1 VSAPA
6 TDNRSVGPTS
16 YSSRWARLGPIVFIT
31 YSLAYVDR
39 ANYSIGSAGGLSGDL
54 GITGKAGALLGA
66 LFFLGYFLFQIPAAW
81 YAETRS
87 AKRLMFWGLLAWGIL
102 AAATGAITN
111 IYLLYADRLLLG
123 VAEGVVLPAMLIFLS
138 HWFSSGERSRTNTI
152 LILGNPVTVLWM
164 SIVSGYLVNAIGW
177 RGMFIVEGMPAIIWA
192 FIWVRIV
199 QDEPADAPWLDP
211 RERAELEQRLR
222 DEQRQLK
229 PVKNYAEAFRSPLVI
244 ALAVQYFCWSI
255 GVYGFVLWLPSILRS
270 GNQIGIVEVGWLAA
284 VPYLLATCLMLIAS
298 HFSDKTR
305 SRKAFVWPF
314 LIVGSLAFAG
324 SFLLGASNFWLSFI
338 LLAIAGGTMYAPY
351 GPYFAWIAERL
362 PRNVAGGA
370 IALINSFGA
379 LGSFVGSYAVGWLD
393 ATTGAPE
400 VSYLLMAGSLLVSGV
415 ITLAVGAEQVQA
427 QPAARLAPQPQPR
440 VGGRS

>member
-1 VSAPA
+1 M
-6 TDNRSVGPTS
+6 PTS
-16 YSSRWARLGPIVFIT
+16 SKYTGRWARLAPIVFVT

-87 AKRLMFWGLLAWGIL
+87 AKRLMFWSLLAWGVF

-111 IYLLYADRLLLG
+111 IYLLYADRFLLG
-123 VAEGVVLPAMLIFLS
+123 VAESVVLPAMLIFLS
-138 HWFSSGERSRTNTI
+138 HWFSSAERSRTNTI

-177 RGMFIVEGMPAIIWA
+177 RGMFIAEGLPAIIWA
-192 FIWVRIV
+192 FIWVRLV
-199 QDEPADAPWLDP
+199 QNEPVEAPWLEP
-211 RERAELEQRLR
+211 HGRGALEQRLR

-229 PVKNYAEAFRSPLVI
+229 PVKNYSEAFRSPLVI
-244 ALAVQYFCWSI
+244 ALALQYFFWSI

-270 GNQIGIVEVGWLAA
+270 GDQVGIVEVGWLAA
-284 VPYLLATCLMLIAS
+284 VPYLLATLLMLIVS
-298 HFSDKTR
+298 HFSDMAQA
-305 SRKAFVWPF
+305 RKAFVWPF
-314 LIVGSLAFAG
+314 LIIGSLAFAG
-324 SFLLGASNFWLSFI
+324 SFLLGASNFWLSFT
-338 LLAIAGGTMYAPY
+338 LLAIAGGAMYAPY
-351 GPYFAWIAERL
+351 GPFFAWISERL

-370 IALINSFGA
+370 IALINSCGA

-393 ATTGAPE
+393 AATGTPE

-415 ITLAVGAEQVQA
+415 ITLGVGAEQVHA
-427 QPAARLAPQPQPR
+427 EPVTRLASQSR
-440 VGGRS
+440 VGGLS